1 MRWQLEENML
11 NSCDRCVPEV
21 KMSAYF
27 QTKKLLL
34 ALWCL
39 VVGVGCKMIQTW
51 WQPIASVWI
60 FLLSTYFSTYFRCEI
75 WYSACYVTSH
85 CWVSAGLGWAV
96 LCPVAVNDSPPITN
110 ITTVLGWSCRWL
122 FSIQRLFAALCKYLV
137 NTQQESGLAALWR
150 LQCREA
156 ARRHNSAVSTSV
168 LELLVTTIRAL

>member
-1 MRWQLEENML
+1 MRWQLKENML

-27 QTKKLLL
+27 QTTNFCWPFGVWLLVWGVKWSKHNDSQL
-34 ALWCL
+34 L
-39 VVGVGCKMIQTW
+39 V
-51 WQPIASVWI
+51 

-85 CWVSAGLGWAV
+85 CWVSGGLGWAV

-110 ITTVLGWSCRWL
+110 ITTVLGWSSRWL

-156 ARRHNSAVSTSV
+156 ARRHNSVVSTSV
-168 LELLVTTIRAL
+168 LELLVTTIRALYTV